1 MSRILLLLEHT
12 ENRRLLSEWLERYY
26 EVIIGD
32 AAVLTRQAVPLLDDK
47 FDLCIVDGVALNH
60 LWEWIRARKEAEYPV
75 FLPFLLS
82 TICSDVKLFTR
93 DLWQSIDELI
103 TKPLEKR
110 ELHARIEILL
120 RSRQLSLELYATN
133 IKLQQEIAEREQ
145 ALSLLRQSE
154 LRFRRIVQSS
164 IVGIVIADFN
174 GNIYEAN
181 DTFLQIIGYTR
192 QDLEAGNIS
201 WIEMTPSEYLP
212 LDEQAIEQIKATG
225 DYTVYEKQYIRKDG
239 SRIPVLVGAIQIEPE
254 QPNTIAFILD
264 ITERKIAELET
275 QKALEQER
283 ELNQLKSRF
292 VSMVSHEF
300 RNPLNIIQ
308 GYTALLEK
316 QGAGWSQEKQAEVLQ
331 KIRKSV
337 NNVVGLLDDVLVISK
352 GEITSQAFN
361 PTIINVKQFCQNLV
375 AEMQLVANPKHQI
388 LLLAPEQ
395 EIQVNL
401 DEKALQQII
410 TNLLSNAI
418 KYSPQG
424 GDILFELAY
433 YDKAITFKIE
443 DKGIGIS
450 TEDQQKLFES
460 FYRAKNVGNIPG
472 TGLGLAIVKQA
483 VELHQGEIN
492 VTSNLGTG
500 TTFTITIPIDIG
512 KIPPDPP

>member
-1 MSRILLLLEHT
+1 MSRILLLLQHT

-60 LWEWIRARKEAEYPV
+60 LWQWVRARKQAEYPV
-75 FLPFLLS
+75 FLPFVLS
-82 TICSDVKLFTR
+82 TICSDVKLLTR

-110 ELHARIEILL
+110 ELHARIEMLL
-120 RSRQLSLELYATN
+120 RSRQLSLELNATN

-145 ALSLLRQSE
+145 AVSLLRQSE
-154 LRFRRIVQSS
+154 LRFQRIVQSS
-164 IVGIVIADFN
+164 IVGIVIADFD

-181 DTFLQIIGYTR
+181 DTFLQIVGYTR
-192 QDLEAGNIS
+192 QDLEAGKVR

-212 LDEQAIEQIKATG
+212 LDERAIEQIKATG
-225 DYTVYEKQYIRKDG
+225 DYTVYEKEYIRKDG
-239 SRIPVLVGAIQIEPE
+239 SRVPVLVGPIQIEPE
-254 QPNTIAFILD
+254 QPNVLAFILD
-264 ITERKIAELET
+264 ITERKIAEVET
-275 QKALEQER
+275 QKALEQEK

-308 GYTALLEK
+308 GYAALLEK
-316 QGAGWSQEKQAEVLQ
+316 KGAGWSQEKQAEVLQ

-352 GEITSQAFN
+352 GQVSSQAFN
-361 PTIINVKQFCQNLV
+361 PTIINLKQFCQNLV
-375 AEMQLVANPKHQI
+375 TEMQLVANPKHQI
-388 LLLAPEQ
+388 FLLAPEH

-401 DEKALQQII
+401 DEKALQQIL

-418 KYSPQG
+418 KYSPKG

-450 TEDQQKLFES
+450 TEDQQKLFQS

-492 VTSNLGTG
+492 VTSHLGSG
-500 TTFTITIPIDIG
+500 TTFTITISIDSQI
-512 KIPPDPP
+512 

>member
-1 MSRILLLLEHT
+1 MSRILLLLEHP
-12 ENRRLLSEWLERYY
+12 ENRRLLSEWLQRYH

-32 AAVLTRQAVPLLDDK
+32 AVVLKRQALPLLDEK
-47 FDLCIVDGVALNH
+47 FDLCIMDGVALNH
-60 LWEWIRARKEAEYPV
+60 LWEWVRARKQAESPV
-75 FLPFLLS
+75 FLPFLLT
-82 TICSDVKLFTR
+82 TICSDVKLLTR
-93 DLWQSIDELI
+93 YLWQSIDELI
-103 TKPLEKR
+103 TKPIEKR
-110 ELHARIEILL
+110 ELHARVEMLL
-120 RSRQLSLELYATN
+120 RSRQLSLELNATN
-133 IKLQQEIAEREQ
+133 IQLRQEIAEREQ
-145 ALSLLRQSE
+145 AASLLRQSE

-174 GNIYEAN
+174 GNINEAN

-192 QDLEAGNIS
+192 QDLEAGKIS
-201 WIEMTPSEYLP
+201 WIDMTPSEYLP

-225 DYTVYEKQYIRKDG
+225 DYTVYEKEYIRKDG
-239 SRIPVLVGAIQIEPE
+239 SRVPVLVGAIQIEPE
-254 QPNTIAFILD
+254 QPNAIAFILD

-275 QKALEQER
+275 QKALEQEK

-316 QGAGWSQEKQAEVLQ
+316 QGAGWSQEKQAQVLQ
-331 KIRKSV
+331 KIKKSV
-337 NNVVGLLDDVLVISK
+337 NNLVGLLDDVLVISK
-352 GEITSQAFN
+352 GQIYEQTFN
-361 PTIINVKQFCQNLV
+361 PTTINLKQFCQNIV
-375 AEMQLVANPKHQI
+375 AEMQLIANTIHQI
-388 LLLAPEQ
+388 YLRIPEQ
-395 EIQVNL
+395 DIQVNL
-401 DEKALQQII
+401 DEKSLRQII

-424 GDILFELAY
+424 GDILFELTY

-483 VELHQGEIN
+483 VELHQGEID

-500 TTFTITIPIDIG
+500 TTFTITIPIDSQM
-512 KIPPDPP
+512 